1 MNVVVCLFPPS
12 WRLAVAKTAPRRAE
26 RTYWWA
32 MVPPDPA
39 PPVDDSWWS
48 SVVRSLVCGTTPRVG
63 KSPAGAARRLEAHL
77 GDDVDSRYL
86 ELAGMRLRASELD
99 SEIEGLKRTL
109 TGASPPAT
117 PEAPPSEPA
126 LTERALAQADQLW
139 SGLVNWGSPAV
150 RDSGG
155 LQPPPPPPVQ
165 AARAARLNHEHDLEQ
180 ERQLRRRR
188 QEDGRAVRAAEAR
201 PGLGIGFGF
210 GFSHPNPNPNPNAN
224 PNPNQA
230 RYRESM
236 ATLDALR
243 RA

>member
-1 MNVVVCLFPPS
+1 
-12 WRLAVAKTAPRRAE
+12 
-26 RTYWWA
+26 

-109 TGASPPAT
+109 TGASPPTT

-150 RDSGG
+150 RDTGE
-155 LQPPPPPPVQ
+155 LLPPPPPPVQ

-188 QEDGRAVRAAEAR
+188 QEDGRAVREAEAR
-201 PGLGIGFGF
+201 PGFGIGF
-210 GFSHPNPNPNPNAN
+210 GFSHPNPTPNPNAN
-224 PNPNQA
+224 PDRNQA

>member
-1 MNVVVCLFPPS
+1 
-12 WRLAVAKTAPRRAE
+12 
-26 RTYWWA
+26 

-63 KSPAGAARRLEAHL
+63 KSPAGAARRLETHL

-155 LQPPPPPPVQ
+155 LPPPPPPPVQ

-188 QEDGRAVRAAEAR
+188 QEDGRAVRAAEAQ
-201 PGLGIGFGF
+201 PGLGIGFGL
-210 GFSHPNPNPNPNAN
+210 GFSHPNLTPNPNAN

>member
-1 MNVVVCLFPPS
+1 
-12 WRLAVAKTAPRRAE
+12 
-26 RTYWWA
+26 

-126 LTERALAQADQLW
+126 LTERALAHADHLW

-150 RDSGG
+150 RDAGE
-155 LQPPPPPPVQ
+155 LPPPPPPPLQ

-201 PGLGIGFGF
+201 PGLGIGFGL

>member
-1 MNVVVCLFPPS
+1 
-12 WRLAVAKTAPRRAE
+12 
-26 RTYWWA
+26 

-63 KSPAGAARRLEAHL
+63 KSPAGAARRLETHL

-126 LTERALAQADQLW
+126 LTERALAHADQLW

-150 RDSGG
+150 RDTGE
-155 LQPPPPPPVQ
+155 LLPPPPPPVQ

-188 QEDGRAVRAAEAR
+188 QEDGRAVREAEAR
-201 PGLGIGFGF
+201 PGLGIGFGL

-230 RYRESM
+230 TCRGCS
-236 ATLDALR
+236 R
-243 RA
+243 RTTR

>member
-1 MNVVVCLFPPS
+1 
-12 WRLAVAKTAPRRAE
+12 
-26 RTYWWA
+26 

-155 LQPPPPPPVQ
+155 
-165 AARAARLNHEHDLEQ
+165 AASLALSSKRRWLESS
-180 ERQLRRRR
+180 
-188 QEDGRAVRAAEAR
+188 ACC
-201 PGLGIGFGF
+201 
-210 GFSHPNPNPNPNAN
+210 
-224 PNPNQA
+224 
-230 RYRESM
+230 
-236 ATLDALR
+236 
-243 RA
+243 

>member
-1 MNVVVCLFPPS
+1 
-12 WRLAVAKTAPRRAE
+12 
-26 RTYWWA
+26 

-63 KSPAGAARRLEAHL
+63 KSPAGAARRLETHL
-77 GDDVDSRYL
+77 GDDVNSRYL

-126 LTERALAQADQLW
+126 LTERALAHADQLW
-139 SGLVNWGSPAV
+139 SGLVKLGSPAV
-150 RDSGG
+150 RDTGE
-155 LQPPPPPPVQ
+155 LPPPPPPPVQ
-165 AARAARLNHEHDLEQ
+165 AARAARLNQEHDLEQ

-188 QEDGRAVRAAEAR
+188 QEDGRAVREAEAR
-201 PGLGIGFGF
+201 SGFGFGFGF
-210 GFSHPNPNPNPNAN
+210 GFSHPNPNPNPSAN
-224 PNPNQA
+224 PDPNQA